1 MYSLNFEV
9 HSQSTS
15 EMCYLMQ
22 KIGSWQPN
30 LDLVYLKKSPIWREI
45 AISGKFD
52 QHSNN
57 KDKFKWVQK
66 ITPTMT

>member
-1 MYSLNFEV
+1 
-9 HSQSTS
+9 
-15 EMCYLMQ
+15 MCCLMQ
-22 KIGSWQPN
+22 KLENCQPN
-30 LDLVYLKKSPIWREI
+30 LDLVHLKKSPIWREI
-45 AISGKFD
+45 ATSGKFD